1 VVRRNVS
8 LDAEIDAEIGRQPEG
23 LNGDLMH
30 DICIKLLS
38 RQRPELCSILWNR
51 RWGYSRRLKRFER
64 TAFVRKKG
72 HHFWKAT
79 TINTNTN
86 NDNNNKLPWNYMYR
100 VAHKKV
106 SHKLLS
112 ISLTN
117 IDRFSKFFHWRIL
130 WKICNKVVTKHT
142 ITLKCVATLPCEI

>member
-1 VVRRNVS
+1 MVRRNVS

-72 HHFWKAT
+72 HHF
-79 TINTNTN
+79 
-86 NDNNNKLPWNYMYR
+86 
-100 VAHKKV
+100 
-106 SHKLLS
+106 
-112 ISLTN
+112 
-117 IDRFSKFFHWRIL
+117 
-130 WKICNKVVTKHT
+130 
-142 ITLKCVATLPCEI
+142 